1 MSPEPASN
9 WGRQHFDDCA
19 LMAVAD
25 VVGELTG
32 NKPSEDAIIAL
43 ATATPNSAGSGP
55 IYTLPRDPKSPTAGD
70 GSVRRKNQLPMINDL
85 PVLLSHFGIDSVHT
99 SDSVAASGGLPTGMS
114 ALADYLAKGKK
125 VIASLNGETI
135 WNTPGDR
142 TIHDHDLVVTA
153 VDATA
158 GIVHLNDSA
167 SPLPQSQ
174 VSIGTFEAAWA
185 TSNHAMVIAG

>member
-1 MSPEPASN
+1 MNLSTTYLGLKLRTPLIIGASPFCENIEDASKLEEAGASAIVMRSLFEEQIDLEQQALFRHLETPAESNPEATSYFPHYDEYQLSPETY
-9 WGRQHFDDCA
+9 
-19 LMAVAD
+19 V
-25 VVGELTG
+25 
-32 NKPSEDAIIAL
+32 NKLERL
-43 ATATPNSAGSGP
+43 
-55 IYTLPRDPKSPTAGD
+55 K
-70 GSVRRKNQLPMINDL
+70 
-85 PVLLSHFGIDSVHT
+85 
-99 SDSVAASGGLPTGMS
+99 S
-114 ALADYLAKGKK
+114 ALSIP